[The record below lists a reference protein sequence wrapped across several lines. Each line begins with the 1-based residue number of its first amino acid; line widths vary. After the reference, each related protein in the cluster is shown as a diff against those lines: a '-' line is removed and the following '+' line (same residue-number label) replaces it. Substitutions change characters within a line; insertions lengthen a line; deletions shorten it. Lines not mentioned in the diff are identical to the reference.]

1 MRYLVCY
8 DIADDNRRQ
17 HISELLLDYGKRVQE
32 SVFECLIEAPL
43 ADRMEERLQEAIDA
57 ESDSVF
63 VFPLCDAC
71 LARAMNLGLARQ
83 ASDPDCYIV

>member
-8 DIADDNRRQ
+8 DIADNNRRQ

-43 ADRMEERLQEAIDA
+43 ANRMQERLRGTIDV
-57 ESDSVF
+57 ECDSVF
-63 VFPLCDAC
+63 VFPVCDAC
-71 LARAMNLGLARQ
+71 LARATNLGLARQ
-83 ASDPDCYIV
+83 VSDPECYIV

>member
-8 DIADDNRRQ
+8 DIADNSRRQ
-17 HISELLLDYGKRVQE
+17 RISELLLDYGKRVQE

-43 ADRMEERLQEAIDA
+43 ADRMRERLQEVIDT

-63 VFPLCDAC
+63 VFPLCDSC
-71 LARAMNLGLARQ
+71 LSRSTNLGLAQ
-83 ASDPDCYIV
+83 QVADPECYIV